1 LQQRN
6 QNATEFFARRNSMAS
21 PVVLISG
28 CSSGFGLLTAIGAA
42 RTGYRVFATLR
53 DPASGG
59 ALRATAEAAQ
69 VKLEPL
75 MLDVDDQASIDRC
88 VAQVMA
94 DAGHIDCLINNAG
107 FAMGGSVFD
116 LSLAEL
122 RAQMETNFFGVVAL
136 TKAVLPG
143 MIERRS
149 GLIIQMSS
157 IAALNSN
164 PGLGAYCASKRAL
177 EGITEAL
184 RYEVAD
190 FGIRVASVL
199 PGMYKTDIWT
209 KRKLAAQFGDAQ
221 SPFGKR
227 SAEGLQ
233 LIDRLVESH
242 ARDPQEVADLVLR
255 LMAHPNPPLQTL
267 SGLDA
272 KIQTLL
278 RRLLPARW
286 WERIVRKAAGLP

>member
-1 LQQRN
+1 MNPQ
-6 QNATEFFARRNSMAS
+6 
-21 PVVLISG
+21 VVLISG
-28 CSSGFGLLTAIGAA
+28 CSSGFGLLIAVVAA
-42 RTGYRVFATLR
+42 RQGHRVFATLR
-53 DPASGG
+53 DAATNG
-59 ALRATAEAAQ
+59 ALQAAADAAQ
-69 VKLEPL
+69 VKVELL
-75 MLDVDDQASIDRC
+75 TLDVDDQASIDRC
-88 VAQVMA
+88 VAEVLA
-94 DAGHIDCLINNAG
+94 VAGRIDCLINNAG

-116 LSLAEL
+116 LSMAEL
-122 RAQMETNFFGVVAL
+122 RAQMETNFFGAVAL

-143 MIERRS
+143 MIARRS

-190 FGIRVASVL
+190 FGIRVASIL
-199 PGMYKTDIWT
+199 PGMYRTDVWR
-209 KRKLAAQFGDAQ
+209 KRKLAAQFGAAQ

-227 SAEGLQ
+227 SSEGLQ
-233 LIDRLVESH
+233 LIDKLVESH

-278 RRLLPARW
+278 RSLLPARW
-286 WERIVRKAAGLP
+286 WELIVRKAAGLP